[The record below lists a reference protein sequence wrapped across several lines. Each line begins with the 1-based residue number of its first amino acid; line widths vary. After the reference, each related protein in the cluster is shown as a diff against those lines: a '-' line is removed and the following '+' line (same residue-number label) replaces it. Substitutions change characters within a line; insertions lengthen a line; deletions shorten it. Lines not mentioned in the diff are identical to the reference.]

1 MWLAAGT
8 RGHGAIKSI
17 AGPAP
22 GGKVETTGA
31 ITSRRSVREFT
42 DEPVAETE
50 LDSLIEAARWA
61 PSGLNNQPWRF
72 MKVTERSLIVEMSG
86 LTRYRGVVAG
96 AQALI
101 AVFLDSEAMYDRT
114 KDLLSAGAAIE
125 NLLLAATDTGLG
137 ACWLGQILARR
148 EDVQEL
154 LQTPGDLELVAVV
167 AIGHPTEKERTGV
180 RHPLATFV
188 VPPP

>member
-1 MWLAAGT
+1 
-8 RGHGAIKSI
+8 
-17 AGPAP
+17 
-22 GGKVETTGA
+22 VETTGA